1 MRIEYPERAN
11 EAVRR
16 IQTMLREVGLL
27 PEGGVDGSWGPAT
40 RQALAGY
47 ARTVRWA
54 QDAPSPSSVESV
66 SEGVITNVIIPEGLL
81 SELESEYNSRIRAA
95 EETERERARRQQAEQ
110 ERLRTGTV
118 LPPLP
123 PRDRTSSGSA
133 MLPVLMGGALV
144 GLALW
149 LSTRRRQSLIPVLK
163 IDRRMRADQVQF

>member
-27 PEGGVDGSWGPAT
+27 PEGGDGSWGPAT

-66 SEGVITNVIIPEGLL
+66 SEGVITNVIIPERLL
-81 SELESEYNSRIRAA
+81 SELESEYSRIRAA
-95 EETERERARRQQAEQ
+95 EETERERARRQM
-110 ERLRTGTV
+110 LRRWEV
-118 LPPLP
+118 
-123 PRDRTSSGSA
+123 A
-133 MLPVLMGGALV
+133 
-144 GLALW
+144 ALW
-149 LSTRRRQSLIPVLK
+149 VE
-163 IDRRMRADQVQF
+163 AGGW